1 MRSVAPRLRMEKATL
16 QVMLMVVLDVEFR
29 VLEYL
34 LIVTKLNTN
43 RGTARVHRIIIEFA
57 N

>member
-1 MRSVAPRLRMEKATL
+1 MEKATL

-43 RGTARVHRIIIEFA
+43 RGTARVHRIIIEQDA
-57 N
+57 HNIRVMRK